1 MLPSSVAAISGSYV
15 VKCGRT
21 GSPEMRILS
30 FTNDYFLEWNGKRGK
45 KGSVDLRLLSDIRI
59 GQQTPLFK
67 DLPADDLVDV
77 SFSLILP
84 DRTLDLVVASRVE
97 RQQWIDAILDVS
109 KMVLPQLSHSE
120 ILDSVKLQVQE
131 TPVQTKWKPAQLRA
145 KFVELTNPV
154 VRDRLLK
161 LKSAA
166 NAVIGSQRLRKLSID
181 QVQSNERA
189 AQNSETQFTDD
200 AQNQVIDEIM
210 TSGSDGLQMLAA
222 CSTRL
227 SAHLENN
234 AKEKFQADILMSF
247 DTLLGDCLMTAL
259 PAELHAPLSQ
269 FLHVLTKAVVSAPQN
284 SDAIFYS
291 GVLQKLFLFIDH
303 DQPDSLKCE
312 VLWLLGSLAFSSES
326 CQVALAKQSFAS
338 ITKFLDSS
346 CESLVCLEAARLV
359 GLVARSHS
367 DFQTHCRDSGAL
379 QLLLNLCDCSHP
391 PRLRSVAIVA
401 VNRVCSGNVENF
413 QLLQKSGVLDH
424 LMAA

>member
-1 MLPSSVAAISGSYV
+1 
-15 VKCGRT
+15 
-21 GSPEMRILS
+21 MRILS

-59 GQQTPLFK
+59 GQQTTLFQG
-67 DLPADDLVDV
+67 LPADDLVDV

-84 DRTLDLVVASRVE
+84 DRTLDLVVASLVE

-109 KMVLPQLSHSE
+109 KMVLPQSSHSE
-120 ILDSVKLQVQE
+120 IVDSVKLQVQE
-131 TPVQTKWKPAQLRA
+131 TPVQTKWKPPQLRA

-166 NAVIGSQRLRKLSID
+166 NVVISSQRLRAVSVVED
-181 QVQSNERA
+181 QSNERA
-189 AQNSETQFTDD
+189 AQNTETQFADE
-200 AQNQVIDEIM
+200 AQNQVLDEFI

-247 DTLLGDCLMTAL
+247 DTLLGDCLVTDL

-269 FLHVLTKAVVSAPQN
+269 FLHVLTQAVVSAPQN
-284 SDAIFYS
+284 SDAILYS
-291 GVLQKLFLFIDH
+291 GVLQKLFSVIDL
-303 DQPDSLKCE
+303 DVPDSLRCE
-312 VLWLLGSLAFSSES
+312 VLWLLGSLAFWSES
-326 CQVALAKQSFAS
+326 CQVALAKQRFTS
-338 ITKFLDSS
+338 IMKFLDPS
-346 CESLVCLEAARLV
+346 CESPVCLEAVRLV

-379 QLLLNLCDCSHP
+379 RLLLDLCVCSHA
-391 PRLRSVAIVA
+391 RLRSVAVVA
-401 VNRVCSGNVENF
+401 VNRVCSGNLDNL

>member
-59 GQQTPLFK
+59 GQQTTLFQK
-67 DLPADDLVDV
+67 LPADDLVDV

-84 DRTLDLVVASRVE
+84 DRTLDLVVASLVE

-109 KMVLPQLSHSE
+109 KMVLPQSSHSE
-120 ILDSVKLQVQE
+120 IVDSLKLQVQE
-131 TPVQTKWKPAQLRA
+131 TPVQTKWKPPQLRA

-166 NAVIGSQRLRKLSID
+166 NVVISSQRLRAVSVVED
-181 QVQSNERA
+181 GSNEHA
-189 AQNSETQFTDD
+189 AQNTETQFADE
-200 AQNQVIDEIM
+200 AQNQVIDEIV
-210 TSGSDGLQMLAA
+210 TSDGLQMLSA

-234 AKEKFQADILMSF
+234 SKEKFQADILMSF
-247 DTLLGDCLMTAL
+247 DTLLGDCLVTDL

-269 FLHVLTKAVVSAPQN
+269 FLHFLTQAVVSAPQN
-284 SDAIFYS
+284 SDAILYS
-291 GVLQKLFLFIDH
+291 GVLQKLFSVIDL
-303 DQPDSLKCE
+303 DVPDTLRCE
-312 VLWLLGSLAFSSES
+312 VLWLLGSLAFWSES
-326 CQVALAKQSFAS
+326 CQVALAKQRFSS
-338 ITKFLDSS
+338 IMKFLDPS
-346 CESLVCLEAARLV
+346 CESPVCSEAIRLV

-379 QLLLNLCDCSHP
+379 RLLLDLCVCSHA
-391 PRLRSVAIVA
+391 RLRSVAVVA
-401 VNRVCSGNVENF
+401 VNRVCSGNLDNL

>member
-1 MLPSSVAAISGSYV
+1 
-15 VKCGRT
+15 
-21 GSPEMRILS
+21 
-30 FTNDYFLEWNGKRGK
+30 
-45 KGSVDLRLLSDIRI
+45 
-59 GQQTPLFK
+59 
-67 DLPADDLVDV
+67 
-77 SFSLILP
+77 
-84 DRTLDLVVASRVE
+84 
-97 RQQWIDAILDVS
+97 
-109 KMVLPQLSHSE
+109 
-120 ILDSVKLQVQE
+120 
-131 TPVQTKWKPAQLRA
+131 
-145 KFVELTNPV
+145 
-154 VRDRLLK
+154 
-161 LKSAA
+161 
-166 NAVIGSQRLRKLSID
+166 
-181 QVQSNERA
+181 
-189 AQNSETQFTDD
+189 
-200 AQNQVIDEIM
+200 
-210 TSGSDGLQMLAA
+210 
-222 CSTRL
+222 
-227 SAHLENN
+227 
-234 AKEKFQADILMSF
+234 
-247 DTLLGDCLMTAL
+247 MTAL

-291 GVLQKLFLFIDH
+291 GVVQKLFLFIDH
-303 DQPDSLKCE
+303 DVPDSLKCE